1 MKVARVV
8 VRLADEERFHLEEGA
23 TTIMLKFLPPKLSR
37 AGETLLRTIDEVAP
51 CKYDLFYSPRSRH
64 RKARNIDMC
73 FINFLDHESAVVAG
87 EHLVKVFEASWVAV
101 RQAGVQ
107 GFLPNIAY
115 YVTKSGY
122 DALFQDNAPKI
133 FQSGEQQTVAD
144 AFGSG
149 LISQEKIWV
158 AVQALEPQKARQE
171 AENQAQGIEWEVKI
185 RKVPSLQY
193 QGVRGDGDDPV
204 DRAQTSLDRRGSSD
218 SGVSASFRGME
229 LKESSW
235 QDIRVGSID
244 EFGLHLSHILEHCE
258 QVVVSV

>member
-1 MKVARVV
+1 
-8 VRLADEERFHLEEGA
+8 
-23 TTIMLKFLPPKLSR
+23 
-37 AGETLLRTIDEVAP
+37 
-51 CKYDLFYSPRSRH
+51 
-64 RKARNIDMC
+64 MC

-185 RKVPSLQY
+185 RKVPSLQ
-193 QGVRGDGDDPV
+193 
-204 DRAQTSLDRRGSSD
+204 
-218 SGVSASFRGME
+218 
-229 LKESSW
+229 
-235 QDIRVGSID
+235 
-244 EFGLHLSHILEHCE
+244 
-258 QVVVSV
+258 